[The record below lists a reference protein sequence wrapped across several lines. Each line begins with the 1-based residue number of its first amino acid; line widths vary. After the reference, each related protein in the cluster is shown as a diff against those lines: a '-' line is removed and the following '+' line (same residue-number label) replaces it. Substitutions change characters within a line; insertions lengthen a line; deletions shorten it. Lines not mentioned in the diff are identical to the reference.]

1 MYDSDFH
8 PDAGLPP
15 RPDAGRSD
23 VFGRDVCLNS
33 EARGLVGLCSF
44 VGLGVKVS
52 SPMAGRGRGLDLP
65 DGFTGLTPVLAA
77 FLRRSSVARRR
88 ASRASSS
95 EVWSETARFL
105 GKAVRIWSTKQTGTH
120 FSDTAASRSAI
131 LLSILN
137 RSFKAREKERAMV
150 DCGLALP
157 EGFHSRSSSS
167 SDMLKWLRYVEWSYM
182 MEKIGS

>member
-1 MYDSDFH
+1 MAPGMGGTVYDSDFH

-15 RPDAGRSD
+15 LPDAGRSD

-33 EARGLVGLCSF
+33 EARGFVGLCSF

-65 DGFTGLTPVLAA
+65 DALTGLTPVLAA

-105 GKAVRIWSTKQTGTH
+105 GKAVRSWSTKQTG
-120 FSDTAASRSAI
+120 DT
-131 LLSILN
+131 L
-137 RSFKAREKERAMV
+137 
-150 DCGLALP
+150 
-157 EGFHSRSSSS
+157 
-167 SDMLKWLRYVEWSYM
+167 LRYSCIKVCFTVVDLE
-182 MEKIGS
+182 

>member
-1 MYDSDFH
+1 VYDSCFH

-15 RPDAGRSD
+15 LPDAGRSD

-33 EARGLVGLCSF
+33 EASGLVRLCSF
-44 VGLGVKVS
+44 VGLGIKVS

-65 DGFTGLTPVLAA
+65 DGFTGLAPVLAA

-105 GKAVRIWSTKQTGTH
+105 GSSCQKLVHEAEGGPTSPIQLHQGLLYCC
-120 FSDTAASRSAI
+120 RS
-131 LLSILN
+131 
-137 RSFKAREKERAMV
+137 
-150 DCGLALP
+150 
-157 EGFHSRSSSS
+157 
-167 SDMLKWLRYVEWSYM
+167 
-182 MEKIGS
+182 